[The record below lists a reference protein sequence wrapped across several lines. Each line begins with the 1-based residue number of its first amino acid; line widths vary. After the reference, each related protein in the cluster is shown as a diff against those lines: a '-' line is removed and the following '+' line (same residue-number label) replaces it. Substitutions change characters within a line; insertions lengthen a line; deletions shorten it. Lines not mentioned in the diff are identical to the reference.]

1 MTATVLVI
9 GGGGQ
14 LGAPVVRRLLEDG
27 FRVRVLVRAN
37 SPARADGPE
46 EVLGDVDDIDSL
58 RRAITGC
65 DAVHISLRG
74 GPGDADY
81 ERVEH
86 RGTARV
92 ADVAAESGRRVRLS
106 YVSHM
111 LAAPDSRSASLRA
124 KWSAE
129 HAIAASGVPYT
140 IFRPTYFMETLPRHI
155 RGRTATVLG
164 HQRHRFHM
172 LAAEDFAAMVSRALS
187 TDRAVNQTLTV
198 YGPEAYTIPAALR
211 IYCDVCAPGVAVASR
226 PLWLMAALDRT
237 VLRGGLGDTIPLMH
251 TLQELGEQ
259 GDPREAVRLL
269 GPATTNLA
277 DWCSRQRQP
286 E

>member
-37 SPARADGPE
+37 CPARADGPE

-74 GPGDADY
+74 GPRDADY

-164 HQRHRFHM
+164 RQRHRFHM

-187 TDRAVNQTLTV
+187 TDPAVNQTLTV

-211 IYCDVCAPGVAVASR
+211 IYCDVCAPGVTVASR

-237 VLRGGLGDTIPLMH
+237 VLRGSLGDTIPLMH
-251 TLQELGEQ
+251 ALQELGEQ

-286 E
+286 R

>member
-1 MTATVLVI
+1 VTATVLVI

-14 LGAPVVRRLLEDG
+14 LGAPVARRLLEDG
-27 FRVRVLVRAN
+27 FGVRVLVRAN
-37 SPARADGPE
+37 SPARAEGPE

-74 GPGDADY
+74 GPRDADY

-92 ADVAAESGRRVRLS
+92 AEVAAESGRVRLS

-111 LAAPDSRSASLRA
+111 LAAPDVRSASLRA

-164 HQRHRFHM
+164 RQRKRFHM
-172 LAAEDFAAMVSRALS
+172 LAAEDFGAMVSRALS
-187 TDRAVNQTLTV
+187 TDHAVNQTLTV

-211 IYCDVCAPGVAVASR
+211 IYCNLCAPGVTVASR

-237 VLRGGLGDTIPLMH
+237 VLRGSLGDTIPLMH
-251 TLQELGEQ
+251 ALQELGEQ
-259 GDPREAVRLL
+259 GDPSEAARLL

-277 DWCSRQRQP
+277 DWCSRRVAT
-286 E
+286 